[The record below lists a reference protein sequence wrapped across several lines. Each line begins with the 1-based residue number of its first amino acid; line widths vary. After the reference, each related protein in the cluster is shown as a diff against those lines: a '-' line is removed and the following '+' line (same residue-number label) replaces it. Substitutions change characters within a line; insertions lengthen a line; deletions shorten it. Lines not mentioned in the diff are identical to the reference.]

1 MTNPVAAP
9 RSSLWCTA
17 TWSVPLLTQ
26 VILGLIVAIVQLL
39 GAWWPGVNG
48 SLLFAFAAAVTL
60 LLTAVLSGLLIRSPS
75 ERYRGIA
82 LGIMGSYAIVLVGGT
97 LYGLWVI
104 QW

>member
-9 RSSLWCTA
+9 RSSLWSTA
-17 TWSVPLLTQ
+17 TWSVSLLTQ
-26 VILGLIVAIVQLL
+26 VILGLIVAIARLL
-39 GAWWPGVNG
+39 GAWWPGVKG

-60 LLTAVLSGLLIRSPS
+60 VLTAVLSALLIRSPS
-75 ERYRGIA
+75 ERYQGTA